1 LSFVKVIYGFPYFS
15 ILFGDGL
22 MIFDDKRTYFFLL
35 FPIVFLSDESY
46 GGSRKRDS
54 PNKAI
59 FTRTGVSMKKLV
71 CLLALGLS
79 ASLLMSP
86 LSVHAQTG
94 SIEFKVVP
102 PATNKK
108 PSKKEEPDPCAEY
121 KKGEQASQSL
131 KLYYI
136 RRATNLKTI
145 LDKIAEANSCIE
157 GTIIEA
163 EGDNTIVL
171 YGKDKQREELK
182 RVITVLD
189 LPRERV
195 NMEMWGI
202 LISSDNPQQLAEVMG
217 RVNKEIDKTQKLL
230 RETYK
235 ELEDGARDI
244 TIDTNYKK
252 VFEEDLGYKSAL
264 DPDRSSLSM
273 IDILLRIN
281 AADNPVSNNNAS
293 ANKICELFKK
303 SQYEDYVEA
312 LTKEDENKRPFGNYL
327 RVGLLQKEKAK
338 GIINQDCMGVSEEE
352 TEKIKL
358 RRQKAVLDFS
368 LQYAELRDNPA
379 GFNALALQQSA
390 ESLNAL
396 LNPLV
401 DAINRDVED
410 LFIKPTLT
418 KIQNIVGEYDD
429 VSYAEVG
436 KTSVAGL
443 NGVPSTV
450 ASTTVSAFDETGP
463 LRLNQL
469 ISEAGN
475 LNTASKDLL
484 PDVKFGESTI
494 PVSSL
499 VSVVAALSKD
509 RSLWRGLTS
518 GVSLSVTPSVLR
530 NSESAE
536 LQIDLTTAPTDT
548 QTKTGD
554 GELRPLSRISQ
565 NKVTTS
571 VYVNTLDLFALSTF
585 NSQTTIDGGRWYIP
599 VIGTVWK
606 GFFSGIPVFGDLFSI
621 KNDPKNVQHQSIV
634 LTNSFIVPTAM
645 GIAHLYDNNNQDQQK
660 IPFYY
665 RCSKVE
671 EYINDQK
678 NKLGQSQASSDLF
691 TINDKIRSVCG
702 NPPSPPLRQL

>member
-1 LSFVKVIYGFPYFS
+1 
-15 ILFGDGL
+15 
-22 MIFDDKRTYFFLL
+22 MI
-35 FPIVFLSDESY
+35 I
-46 GGSRKRDS
+46 
-54 PNKAI
+54 
-59 FTRTGVSMKKLV
+59 RTGVSMKKLV
-71 CLLALGLS
+71 CPFALGLS
-79 ASLLMSP
+79 
-86 LSVHAQTG
+86 LSMMVGLGVNVSAQTAD
-94 SIEFKVVP
+94 INIKV
-102 PATNKK
+102 TK
-108 PSKKEEPDPCAEY
+108 PGGGGAECKDDDY
-121 KKGEQASQSL
+121 KKLNKSKQASQSL

-136 RRATNLKTI
+136 RSATALKGI
-145 LDKIAEANSCIE
+145 LDSIASANPCIA
-157 GTIIEA
+157 GTVIAAQGE
-163 EGDNTIVL
+163 NTIVL
-171 YGKDKQREELK
+171 YGKDKQREALQ
-182 RVITVLD
+182 RVIAVLD

-202 LISSDNPQQLAEVMG
+202 LISSNDPQQLAEVMR
-217 RVNKEIDKTQKLL
+217 RVNKEIDTTQKLL

-235 ELEDGARDI
+235 ALEDGARVI
-244 TIDTNYKK
+244 KIDTDYKK
-252 VFEEDLGYKSAL
+252 VFEEDLRYTSAL

-281 AADNPVSNNNAS
+281 AADNLVESNNES
-293 ANKICELFKK
+293 AKNICKLFKQPK
-303 SQYEDYVEA
+303 YEDYVEA
-312 LTKEDENKRPFGNYL
+312 LAKEGKHPFSNYL
-327 RVGLLQKEKAK
+327 EEGLLQKEKKITDQSCDGNAK
-338 GIINQDCMGVSEEE
+338 ESGKEFDENL
-352 TEKIKL
+352 KIKL

-368 LQYAELRDNPA
+368 LQYSGLRDNPA
-379 GFNALALQQSA
+379 EFNAPALQQSA

-401 DAINRDVED
+401 DAINRDVEE

-418 KIQNIVGEYDD
+418 RIQKIAGEYGVD
-429 VSYAEVG
+429 YAEVG

-443 NGVPSTV
+443 NGLESTV

-463 LRLNQL
+463 LRLNEL

-475 LNTASKDLL
+475 LNSASKDLL
-484 PDVKFGESTI
+484 PGVQFGESTI
-494 PVSSL
+494 PVASL

-536 LQIDLTTAPTDT
+536 LKINLITAPTDT
-548 QTKTGD
+548 QEKTGD

-606 GFFSGIPVFGDLFSI
+606 GMFSGIPVFGDLFSI

-645 GIAHLYDNNNQDQQK
+645 GIAHLYNNNQDQQENK
-660 IPFYY
+660 SEDQRKQDFYL
-665 RCSKVE
+665 RCRAVE
-671 EYINDQK
+671 NYINIKK
-678 NKLGQSQASSDLF
+678 NELGQPPLPS
-691 TINDKIRSVCG
+691 NCV
-702 NPPSPPLRQL
+702 NPPPPQFPTLR

>member
-1 LSFVKVIYGFPYFS
+1 
-15 ILFGDGL
+15 
-22 MIFDDKRTYFFLL
+22 MIFDDKGTYFFRL
-35 FPIVFLSDESY
+35 FPIVFFSNKFYSVSKKE
-46 GGSRKRDS
+46 RFT
-54 PNKAI
+54 PKAI
-59 FTRTGVSMKKLV
+59 FIRAGASMKRLV
-71 CLLALGLS
+71 CPFAFGLS
-79 ASLLMSP
+79 MMVGLGVNVS
-86 LSVHAQTG
+86 AQTAD
-94 SIEFKVVP
+94 INIKV
-102 PATNKK
+102 TK
-108 PSKKEEPDPCAEY
+108 PGGGGAKCEEKLYTKDESK
-121 KKGEQASQSL
+121 QASQSL

-136 RRATNLKTI
+136 RYASVLKGI
-145 LDKIAEANSCIE
+145 LDSIATANPCIA
-157 GTIIEA
+157 GTVIEVQ
-163 EGDNTIVL
+163 GDNTIVL
-171 YGKDKQREELK
+171 YGKEEQRKTLQ

-202 LISSDNPQQLAEVMG
+202 LISSNDPQQLAEVMR
-217 RVNKEIDKTQKLL
+217 RVNKEIDTTQKLL

-235 ELEDGARDI
+235 ALENGARDI
-244 TIDTNYKK
+244 KDEKIDQDYKTL
-252 VFEEDLGYKSAL
+252 FEDTLGYKSAL

-281 AADNPVSNNNAS
+281 AADDPVANNEGS
-293 ANKICELFKK
+293 AENICKLFKK
-303 SQYEDYVEA
+303 SKYEDYVEDLA
-312 LTKEDENKRPFGNYL
+312 KEGKHPFSNYL
-327 RVGLLQKEKAK
+327 EVGLLQKEKEITDKSCKGNAK
-338 GIINQDCMGVSEEE
+338 EE

-368 LQYAELRDNPA
+368 LQYSELRDNPA
-379 GFNALALQQSA
+379 EFNAPALQQSA

-396 LNPLV
+396 LNPLI
-401 DAINRDVED
+401 DAINRDVEE

-418 KIQNIVGEYDD
+418 RIQKIVGEYGRD

-443 NGVPSTV
+443 NGLESTV

-463 LRLNQL
+463 LRLNEL

-475 LNTASKDLL
+475 LNSASKDLL
-484 PDVKFGESTI
+484 PGVQFGESTI
-494 PVSSL
+494 PVASL

-536 LQIDLTTAPTDT
+536 LKINLITAPTDT
-548 QTKTGD
+548 QEKTGD

-606 GFFSGIPVFGDLFSI
+606 GMFSGIPVFGDLFSI

-645 GIAHLYDNNNQDQQK
+645 GIAHLYNSNSDSNQK
-660 IPFYY
+660 NPFYA
-665 RCSKVE
+665 RCVAVE
-671 EYINDQK
+671 TYMNSQK
-678 NKLGQSQASSDLF
+678 NKLGQSQAPSNCVNLL
-691 TINDKIRSVCG
+691 
-702 NPPSPPLRQL
+702 PPQFPTLR

>member
-1 LSFVKVIYGFPYFS
+1 MNCTVLPEKEIHSK
-15 ILFGDGL
+15 
-22 MIFDDKRTYFFLL
+22 
-35 FPIVFLSDESY
+35 
-46 GGSRKRDS
+46 
-54 PNKAI
+54 KAI
-59 FTRTGVSMKKLV
+59 FISTGASMKKLV
-71 CLLALGLS
+71 RPFAIGLS
-79 ASLLMSP
+79 AALLVGQ
-86 LSVHAQTG
+86 LSVQAQTG

-102 PATNKK
+102 PPAPKK
-108 PSKKEEPDPCAEY
+108 DPPKEQKPDPCADY
-121 KKGEQASQSL
+121 NKGSQASQSL

-136 RRATNLKTI
+136 RSAPVLKGI
-145 LDKIAEANSCIE
+145 LDKIADANTCIK
-157 GTIIEA
+157 GTVIEA
-163 EGDNTIVL
+163 QGENTIVL
-171 YGKDKQREELK
+171 YGKDKQREDLK

-202 LISSDNPQQLAEVMG
+202 LISSDNTQQLAEVM
-217 RVNKEIDKTQKLL
+217 RKVNKEIDTTQKLL
-230 RETYK
+230 RETYSK
-235 ELEDGARDI
+235 LETLAKGIDI
-244 TIDTNYKK
+244 DPDYKYL
-252 VFEEDLGYKSAL
+252 FETVLGYHEAL
-264 DPDRSSLSM
+264 DKDRSSLSM

-281 AADNPVSNNNAS
+281 AAKDPWENANGTAEYICRLFTDPS
-293 ANKICELFKK
+293 YELYNKDYK
-303 SQYEDYVEA
+303 SYVDA
-312 LTKEDENKRPFGNYL
+312 LDEGKTPFGNYL
-327 RVGLLQKEKAK
+327 EVGLLQEPTKKLGCSGNAKEE
-338 GIINQDCMGVSEEE
+338 NV
-352 TEKIKL
+352 KL
-358 RRQKAVLDFS
+358 KNRHRRKEVLKFS
-368 LQYAELRDNPA
+368 LQYSELVKNPSK
-379 GFNALALQQSA
+379 FNAPALQQSA

-396 LNPLV
+396 LTPLV
-401 DAINRDVED
+401 DAINRDVEE

-418 KIQNIVGEYDD
+418 KIQKIVGEYGD

-450 ASTTVSAFDETGP
+450 ASTTVSAFDEAGP
-463 LRLNQL
+463 LRLNEL

-475 LNTASKDLL
+475 LNSSSKDLL

-494 PVSSL
+494 PVASL

-536 LQIDLTTAPTDT
+536 LEIDLTTAPTAT
-548 QTKTGD
+548 QETTGD

-606 GFFSGIPVFGDLFSI
+606 GIFSGIPVFGDLFSI
-621 KNDPKNVQHQSIV
+621 KKDPKNVQHQSIV

-645 GIAHLYDNNNQDQQK
+645 GIAHLYNSNSNSDDNKNQKQ
-660 IPFYY
+660 
-665 RCSKVE
+665 
-671 EYINDQK
+671 
-678 NKLGQSQASSDLF
+678 SDLSKNFKRRESCVKQYLDNQRSKISNISNTPISNVADPLCPF
-691 TINDKIRSVCG
+691 TSPQQPYQYQQI
-702 NPPSPPLRQL
+702 PPQYQ

>member
-1 LSFVKVIYGFPYFS
+1 
-15 ILFGDGL
+15 
-22 MIFDDKRTYFFLL
+22 MI
-35 FPIVFLSDESY
+35 I
-46 GGSRKRDS
+46 
-54 PNKAI
+54 
-59 FTRTGVSMKKLV
+59 RTGVSMKKLV
-71 CLLALGLS
+71 CPFALGLS
-79 ASLLMSP
+79 
-86 LSVHAQTG
+86 LSMMVGLGVNVSAQTAD
-94 SIEFKVVP
+94 INIKV
-102 PATNKK
+102 TK
-108 PSKKEEPDPCAEY
+108 PGGGGAECKDDDY
-121 KKGEQASQSL
+121 KKLNKSKQASQSL

-136 RRATNLKTI
+136 RSATALKGI
-145 LDKIAEANSCIE
+145 LDSIASANPCIA
-157 GTIIEA
+157 GTVIAAQGE
-163 EGDNTIVL
+163 NTIVL
-171 YGKDKQREELK
+171 YGKDKQREALQ
-182 RVITVLD
+182 RVIAVLD

-202 LISSDNPQQLAEVMG
+202 LISSNDPQQLAEVMR
-217 RVNKEIDKTQKLL
+217 RVNKEIDTTQKLL

-235 ELEDGARDI
+235 ALEDGARVI
-244 TIDTNYKK
+244 KIDTDYKK
-252 VFEEDLGYKSAL
+252 VFEEDLRYTSAL

-281 AADNPVSNNNAS
+281 AADDLVDSNNES
-293 ANKICELFKK
+293 AKNICKLFKESK
-303 SQYEDYVEA
+303 YEDYVEDLA
-312 LTKEDENKRPFGNYL
+312 KEGKHPFSNYL
-327 RVGLLQKEKAK
+327 KVGLLQKEKKITDQSCDGNAK
-338 GIINQDCMGVSEEE
+338 ESGKEFNENL
-352 TEKIKL
+352 KIKL

-368 LQYAELRDNPA
+368 LQYSGLRDNTA
-379 GFNALALQQSA
+379 EFNAPALQQSA

-401 DAINRDVED
+401 DAINRDVEE

-418 KIQNIVGEYDD
+418 RIQKIVGEYGRD

-443 NGVPSTV
+443 NGLESTV

-463 LRLNQL
+463 LRLNEL

-475 LNTASKDLL
+475 LNSASKDLL
-484 PDVKFGESTI
+484 PGVQFGESTI
-494 PVSSL
+494 PVASL

-536 LQIDLTTAPTDT
+536 LKINLITAPTDT
-548 QTKTGD
+548 QEKTGD

-599 VIGTVWK
+599 VIGTVCK
-606 GFFSGIPVFGDLFSI
+606 GIFSGIPVFGDLFSI

-645 GIAHLYDNNNQDQQK
+645 GIAHLYNNNQDQQENK
-660 IPFYY
+660 SEDQRKQDFYL
-665 RCSKVE
+665 RCRAVE
-671 EYINDQK
+671 NYINIKK
-678 NKLGQSQASSDLF
+678 NELGQPPLPS
-691 TINDKIRSVCG
+691 NCV
-702 NPPSPPLRQL
+702 NPPPPQFPTLR

>member
-1 LSFVKVIYGFPYFS
+1 
-15 ILFGDGL
+15 
-22 MIFDDKRTYFFLL
+22 
-35 FPIVFLSDESY
+35 
-46 GGSRKRDS
+46 
-54 PNKAI
+54 
-59 FTRTGVSMKKLV
+59 MKKLV
-71 CLLALGLS
+71 FRFALGLS
-79 ASLLMSP
+79 
-86 LSVHAQTG
+86 LSMMVGLGVNVSAQTAD
-94 SIEFKVVP
+94 INIKV
-102 PATNKK
+102 TK
-108 PSKKEEPDPCAEY
+108 PGGGGAECTDDDY
-121 KKGEQASQSL
+121 KKLDTSKQASQSL

-136 RRATNLKTI
+136 RSATVLKTI
-145 LDKIAEANSCIE
+145 LDSIATANPCIAS
-157 GTIIEA
+157 TVIEA
-163 EGDNTIVL
+163 QGENTIVL
-171 YGKDKQREELK
+171 YGKDKQRKALQ
-182 RVITVLD
+182 RVIAVLD

-202 LISSDNPQQLAEVMG
+202 LISSNDPQQLAEVMR
-217 RVNKEIDKTQKLL
+217 RVNKEIDTTQKLL

-235 ELEDGARDI
+235 ALEDGARVI
-244 TIDTNYKK
+244 TIDTDYKK
-252 VFEEDLGYKSAL
+252 VFEEDLRYTSAL

-281 AADNPVSNNNAS
+281 AADNLVDSNNES
-293 ANKICELFKK
+293 AKNICELFKESK
-303 SQYEDYVEA
+303 YENYVEDLA
-312 LTKEDENKRPFGNYL
+312 KEGKHPFSNYL
-327 RVGLLQKEKAK
+327 KEGLLQKEKKITDQSCDGNAK
-338 GIINQDCMGVSEEE
+338 ESGKEFNENL
-352 TEKIKL
+352 KIKL

-368 LQYAELRDNPA
+368 LQYSGLRDNPA
-379 GFNALALQQSA
+379 EFNAPALQQSA

-401 DAINRDVED
+401 DAINRDVEE

-418 KIQNIVGEYDD
+418 RIQKIVGEYGRD

-443 NGVPSTV
+443 NGLESTV

-463 LRLNQL
+463 LRLNEL

-475 LNTASKDLL
+475 LNSASKDLL
-484 PDVKFGESTI
+484 PGVQFGESTI
-494 PVSSL
+494 PVASL

-536 LQIDLTTAPTDT
+536 LKINLITAPTDT
-548 QTKTGD
+548 QEKTGD

-606 GFFSGIPVFGDLFSI
+606 GVFSGIPVFGDLFSI

-645 GIAHLYDNNNQDQQK
+645 GIAHLYNSNDNNVNQK
-660 IPFYY
+660 PFDVRKLCVEQYLA
-665 RCSKVE
+665 SKQPSG
-671 EYINDQK
+671 QK
-678 NKLGQSQASSDLF
+678 NYIFD
-691 TINDKIRSVCG
+691 TRCD
-702 NPPSPPLRQL
+702 NPNSLLR